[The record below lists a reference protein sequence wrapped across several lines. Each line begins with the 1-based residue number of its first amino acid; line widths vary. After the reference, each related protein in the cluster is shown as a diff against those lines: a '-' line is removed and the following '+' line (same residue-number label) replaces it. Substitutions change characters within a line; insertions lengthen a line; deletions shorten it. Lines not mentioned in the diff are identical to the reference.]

1 MGLQINTNV
10 QSLNAQRL
18 LGQNGMNLSRS
29 FERLAS
35 GFKINRASDDA
46 AGFQISEGLRSQIRG
61 SQKAADNVQDAIN
74 VVNMADGVMSTVV
87 DNLQRMRELA
97 IQGASDTLGT
107 DQRSAISKEMVQLTK
122 DIDRIANSTSFNGKN
137 LFSSITSMK
146 VQVGAGIVS
155 ANNTIDIGGNN
166 SGLGRLNASTLGIA
180 TGTGSTVTAKVSVS
194 TNASAL
200 ASISKLDTALKSIGN
215 RRASL
220 GALSNRLQGAGTN
233 LAIYIENASATESR
247 IRNTDVAKESA
258 ELSKNQILQQ
268 ASATILSQANQSKQI
283 ALNLLR

>member
-1 MGLQINTNV
+1 
-10 QSLNAQRL
+10 
-18 LGQNGMNLSRS
+18 
-29 FERLAS
+29 
-35 GFKINRASDDA
+35 
-46 AGFQISEGLRSQIRG
+46 
-61 SQKAADNVQDAIN
+61 
-74 VVNMADGVMSTVV
+74 MADGVMSTVV

-97 IQGASDTLGT
+97 IQGGSDTLGT

-122 DIDRIANSTSFNGKN
+122 DIERIANATSFNGKN
-137 LFSSITSMK
+137 LFSSITNLK

-155 ANNTIDIGGNN
+155 ANNVIDIGGTN

-180 TGTGSTVTAKVSVS
+180 TGVGASVATKVSVS

-200 ASISKLDTALKSIGN
+200 QSISKLDTALKSIGN

-220 GALSNRLQGAGTN
+220 GALSNRLAGAGTN
-233 LAIYIENASATESR
+233 LAIAIENASATESR

>member
-1 MGLQINTNV
+1 MGIQINTNV

-18 LGQNGMNLSRS
+18 LGINSSNLNRS

-61 SQKAADNVQDAIN
+61 NQKAADNVQDAIN
-74 VVNMADGVMSTVV
+74 VVNMADGVMNTIV

-97 IQGASDTLGT
+97 IQGGSDTLGT
-107 DQRSAISKEMVQLTK
+107 DQRSAISKEMVQLTR
-122 DIDRIANSTSFNGKN
+122 DVERMANATSFNGRN
-137 LFSSITSMK
+137 LFSSITNMR

-155 ANNTIDIGGNN
+155 ANNVIDIGGAN
-166 SGLGRLNASTLGIA
+166 SGLGRLNASTLGL
-180 TGTGSTVTAKVSVS
+180 GTGVGAALVTRVSVS
-194 TNASAL
+194 SNASAL
-200 ASISKLDTALKSIGN
+200 QSISKLDTALKSIGN

-220 GALSNRLQGAGTN
+220 GALSNRLSGAGTN
-233 LAIYIENASATESR
+233 LAISIENASATESR

-258 ELSKNQILQQ
+258 ELSKSQILQQ
-268 ASATILSQANQSKQI
+268 AAATILSQTNQNKNI
-283 ALNLLR
+283 ALNLLQ

>member
-10 QSLNAQRL
+10 QSINAQRL
-18 LGQNGMNLSRS
+18 LGQNGMNLSKS

-61 SQKAADNVQDAIN
+61 NQRAADNVQDAIN

-97 IQGASDTLGT
+97 IQGGSDTLGT
-107 DQRSAISKEMVQLTK
+107 DQRSAISKEMVQLTR
-122 DIDRIANSTSFNGKN
+122 DIERIANATSFNGKN
-137 LFSSITSMK
+137 LFSSITNMK

-155 ANNTIDIGGNN
+155 ANNTIDIGGTN
-166 SGLGRLNASTLGIA
+166 SGLGRLNASSLGIA
-180 TGTGSTVTAKVSVS
+180 TGVGAAVATKVSVS

-200 ASISKLDTALKSIGN
+200 QSISKLDTALKAIGN

-233 LAIYIENASATESR
+233 LAISIENASATESR

-268 ASATILSQANQSKQI
+268 ASATILAQANQGKQI